1 MSYSSIQAIA
11 TDGSLMGR
19 ITAAAAS
26 EGLETPD
33 SWAASRMWKFA
44 SQPGWGDKWSYAVD
58 TYQVNANPDT
68 GIRTDVISDAD
79 ILAAVQ
85 AIVAEEV

>member
-1 MSYSSIQAIA
+1 MSYSSIRDIA

-26 EGLETPD
+26 EGIENPD
-33 SWAASRMWKFA
+33 SWVAARMWKFA
-44 SQPGWGDKWSYAVD
+44 AQPTWGDKWSYASD
-58 TYQVNANPDT
+58 SWQVNANPDY
-68 GIRTDVISDAD
+68 GIRTDVISDGD

-85 AIVAEEV
+85 ALNTEGA

>member
-1 MSYSSIQAIA
+1 MSYASIRDLA

-26 EGLETPD
+26 EGIDNPE
-33 SWAASRMWKFA
+33 SWVAQRMWKFA
-44 SQPGWGDKWSYAVD
+44 AQPTWGDKWQYAKD
-58 TYQVNANPDT
+58 TATPNVNPDS
-68 GIRTDVISDAD
+68 GARTDVISDGD

-85 AIVAEEV
+85 ALNTSEA

>member
-1 MSYSSIQAIA
+1 MSYSSIRDIA

-26 EGLETPD
+26 EGLENPD

-44 SQPGWGDKWSYAVD
+44 SQPGWGDKWAYAKD
-58 TYQVNANPDT
+58 NETVNVNPDS
-68 GIRTDVISDAD
+68 GARTDVISDAD
-79 ILAAVQ
+79 ILTAVQ
-85 AIVAEEV
+85 AIVAEEA

>member
-1 MSYSSIQAIA
+1 MSYSSIRDIA

-26 EGLETPD
+26 ESIDNPE
-33 SWAASRMWKFA
+33 SWVASRMWQFA
-44 SQPGWGDKWSYAVD
+44 AQPGWGDKWAYAKD
-58 TYQVNANPDT
+58 NWQVNANPDF

-79 ILAAVQ
+79 ILSAVQ
-85 AIVAEEV
+85 ALNGGN